1 MQWHKRCSRWGVEFT
16 ASKINDWVKV
26 DRKRKIRA
34 DRRGEFFAYVR
45 KGVRR
50 IFILLFI
57 ATICVFVHNH
67 QTEIQ
72 TLASA
77 KFHQVIKKHSAAN
90 GFGQT
95 ALNYQKQ
102 VDDITK

>member
-1 MQWHKRCSRWGVEFT
+1 MEFT

-34 DRRGEFFAYVR
+34 DRRDEFFGYVR

-50 IFILLFI
+50 IFIFLFI
-57 ATICVFVHNH
+57 ATLCVFVHNH

-77 KFHQVIKKHSAAN
+77 KFHQAIKKHSAVN
-90 GFGQT
+90 SLGQN